1 MDPECSMGNDVR
13 KFVSVA
19 VNDVRKFVNVVG
31 SEAGKFG
38 NETKTLENIEEN
50 GKMKK
55 P

>member
-1 MDPECSMGNDVR
+1 MDPECSMG
-13 KFVSVA
+13 
-19 VNDVRKFVNVVG
+19 NDVRKFVNVVG